1 MVTHPQHHEG
11 LPRSVPPTVADGA
24 TQPIAQCWGQNPT
37 MQGQQQLVAEG
48 GISGHL
54 QHHLLRDL
62 DDWFQG
68 WDGLK
73 LKVSLHV
80 IDLAL

>member
-1 MVTHPQHHEG
+1 
-11 LPRSVPPTVADGA
+11 
-24 TQPIAQCWGQNPT
+24 

-68 WDGLK
+68 RDGLK
-73 LKVSLHV
+73 LKVSYHV
-80 IDLAL
+80 IDLALWGHY